1 MPELGFEDQSRQRS
15 VFSPPDVSPDSV
27 IFAVESAVSLY
38 SSADRCS
45 FADIQE
51 VTFLTRCISIHS
63 SDDYFFFTIPR
74 AKTITKESLGL
85 SACAQIQETY
95 REKISACP
103 DSDPKKY
110 IVQRNSPLTREI
122 QKAKGHK
129 EDGAAE
135 IGDKNGARG
144 SARNSSS
151 QALEDCQ
158 GERYRSE
165 VLSKNPSGRGP
176 ASLDLNSHITNGIN
190 SSLRFGVMKK
200 SSVITRQ
207 TGMFMSPE
215 TPNCRHINVGI
226 LKGWSSERV
235 PLRNNSSQRHVSAA
249 LLPFNG
255 RKTLPSKWED
265 AERWIFS
272 PVSGDGVVKPSFHPP
287 QRRPKS
293 KSGPLGPPG
302 IPYYSLHSPLGPMIE
317 AANVGNLMARS
328 PLSAGVIAEDGF
340 SIPSG
345 LGGGA
350 SRIFPTCM
358 EPCMARSVS
367 VHGCSQL
374 LSQSSLPS
382 SQGADEKHISR
393 AVSRRDMAT
402 QMSPDGS
409 PHSSPWRR
417 PSFSLSSSSVLPIVE
432 LGGVQSSILE
442 VRDVQVDERV
452 QVNERVT
459 LTRWSK
465 KHRVR
470 FLGKDSENVD
480 DRKKKAVEVR
490 SSAWEVSEAE
500 RSISKTTRE
509 EAKITAWE
517 NLQKAKAEAAIRKLE
532 MKLEKRRS
540 LAMDTILNKL
550 RSAQKKAQKMRS
562 LVSNSQSRQ
571 IARTSHKVI
580 SFQRTRQLSSLSG
593 CFACHAF

>member
-1 MPELGFEDQSRQRS
+1 
-15 VFSPPDVSPDSV
+15 
-27 IFAVESAVSLY
+27 
-38 SSADRCS
+38 
-45 FADIQE
+45 
-51 VTFLTRCISIHS
+51 
-63 SDDYFFFTIPR
+63 
-74 AKTITKESLGL
+74 
-85 SACAQIQETY
+85 
-95 REKISACP
+95 
-103 DSDPKKY
+103 
-110 IVQRNSPLTREI
+110 
-122 QKAKGHK
+122 
-129 EDGAAE
+129 
-135 IGDKNGARG
+135 
-144 SARNSSS
+144 
-151 QALEDCQ
+151 
-158 GERYRSE
+158 
-165 VLSKNPSGRGP
+165 
-176 ASLDLNSHITNGIN
+176 
-190 SSLRFGVMKK
+190 
-200 SSVITRQ
+200 
-207 TGMFMSPE
+207 
-215 TPNCRHINVGI
+215 
-226 LKGWSSERV
+226 
-235 PLRNNSSQRHVSAA
+235 
-249 LLPFNG
+249 
-255 RKTLPSKWED
+255 
-265 AERWIFS
+265 
-272 PVSGDGVVKPSFHPP
+272 
-287 QRRPKS
+287 
-293 KSGPLGPPG
+293 
-302 IPYYSLHSPLGPMIE
+302 
-317 AANVGNLMARS
+317 
-328 PLSAGVIAEDGF
+328 
-340 SIPSG
+340 
-345 LGGGA
+345 
-350 SRIFPTCM
+350 M

-374 LSQSSLPS
+374 LSQSSLPG
-382 SQGADEKHISR
+382 SQGADEKLDDDKDAATNISR

-442 VRDVQVDERV
+442 VRDVQVDERA

-470 FLGKDSENVD
+470 FPGKDSENVD

-540 LAMDTILNKL
+540 LAMDTILIKL
-550 RSAQKKAQKMRS
+550 KSAQKKAQKMRS

>member
-1 MPELGFEDQSRQRS
+1 MPELGLEDQSRQRGKRA
-15 VFSPPDVSPDSV
+15 VFRPPDVSPDSV
-27 IFAVESAVSLY
+27 IFAVESAVSLF

-51 VTFLTRCISIHS
+51 VTFLTRCISIYS
-63 SDDYFFFTIPR
+63 SDDYFFFTHLAGHDLR
-74 AKTITKESLGL
+74 
-85 SACAQIQETY
+85 
-95 REKISACP
+95 KISACP

-158 GERYRSE
+158 GGRYRSE

-272 PVSGDGVVKPSFHPP
+272 PVCGDGVVKPSFHPP

-317 AANVGNLMARS
+317 AVNVGNLMARS
-328 PLSAGVIAEDGF
+328 PLSAVVIAEDGF

-350 SRIFPTCM
+350 SGIFPT
-358 EPCMARSVS
+358 
-367 VHGCSQL
+367 
-374 LSQSSLPS
+374 
-382 SQGADEKHISR
+382 
-393 AVSRRDMAT
+393 
-402 QMSPDGS
+402 
-409 PHSSPWRR
+409 
-417 PSFSLSSSSVLPIVE
+417 
-432 LGGVQSSILE
+432 
-442 VRDVQVDERV
+442 
-452 QVNERVT
+452 
-459 LTRWSK
+459 
-465 KHRVR
+465 
-470 FLGKDSENVD
+470 
-480 DRKKKAVEVR
+480 
-490 SSAWEVSEAE
+490 
-500 RSISKTTRE
+500 
-509 EAKITAWE
+509 
-517 NLQKAKAEAAIRKLE
+517 
-532 MKLEKRRS
+532 
-540 LAMDTILNKL
+540 
-550 RSAQKKAQKMRS
+550 
-562 LVSNSQSRQ
+562 
-571 IARTSHKVI
+571 
-580 SFQRTRQLSSLSG
+580 
-593 CFACHAF
+593 